1 MTTNKKP
8 LAQSIAVIAL
18 STMAL
23 DTAYAAIEEVTV
35 TAQRRAKHSGCAA
48 GHHRTLRRGT
58 SGETD

>member
-18 STMAL
+18 GAMAL

-35 TAQRRAKHSGCAA
+35 TAQRRAQNIPDCPTGLSTRPPK
-48 GHHRTLRRGT
+48 
-58 SGETD
+58 